1 METMGREATPH
12 NIFFNEDNIP
22 FCRSAETY
30 VELRLYQ
37 LCSVNE
43 RKKQIYYEWQ
53 TNKQKFTKQTQTIIY
68 DFQYYSLHDQSH
80 SRSIIESIEMFLGKD
95 RLNKL
100 GIGDLWLLLNC
111 AYSHDIGMSMRHE
124 EIQELWRDNKD
135 FQRYIE
141 EEVNNMDSNAQEAL
155 QYYWQLR
162 NIIAATEQMEG
173 IEKSRDQILK

>member
-100 GIGDLWLLLNC
+100 GIGDLWL
-111 AYSHDIGMSMRHE
+111 Y
-124 EIQELWRDNKD
+124 
-135 FQRYIE
+135 
-141 EEVNNMDSNAQEAL
+141 
-155 QYYWQLR
+155 
-162 NIIAATEQMEG
+162 
-173 IEKSRDQILK
+173 